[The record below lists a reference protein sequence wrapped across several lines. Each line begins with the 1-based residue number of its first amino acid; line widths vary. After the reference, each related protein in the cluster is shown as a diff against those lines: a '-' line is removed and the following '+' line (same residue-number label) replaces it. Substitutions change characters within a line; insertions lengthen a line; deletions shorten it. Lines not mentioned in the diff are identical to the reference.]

1 MTETTA
7 MPEKKPLNFKVSSG
21 LKRIIGRD
29 LIVSDFVAVFELVK
43 NSFDAHAKNALLV
56 FEDDCIWVI
65 DDGKGMVYQDL
76 LDKWLFVAY
85 SAKKDGSEDK
95 DYRGQK
101 QSAGAFAG
109 NKGVGRFSC
118 DRLGAKLTLQSK
130 AKSASRIE
138 VLDVDWDSFEG
149 DDKNHFVKIPVQH
162 SFVQKFIVPQGVNLG
177 AHGTVLRI
185 GGLRD
190 EWSRQKLQ
198 DLKAHLTKLINP
210 FDGLKTSFSL
220 TMRCDRELAGDGQ
233 LMEQFQ
239 EASDEEKNAV
249 SRKIINGAIE
259 NFIFQ
264 DLTSK
269 TTHIDVRYS
278 NDGKQLLTNLID
290 RGQLIYSIAEPNPY
304 PLLADAEFS
313 CRLFYLNQ
321 SAKLTFAKRMGVP
334 SVKFGSAFLFRNGFR
349 VYPIGDE
356 GDDSFR
362 IDARKQQGYARFL
375 GTRDLIGRI
384 DVHGDEKL
392 FREAS
397 SRDQGLVET
406 PASKQMVACFWEKC
420 LKRLERY
427 VVGVTWKDSLD
438 KDREDASGLS
448 SAPARSRIIGLVAE
462 LVNSSDITLLDYS
475 QELVDILSDKV
486 EEFESSLNDLKEFA
500 KSTGDDALTKR
511 ITRAEKRYHD
521 LQQAEAKAREI
532 AEAERAARQDAE
544 SKARKAEEEKDKTQK
559 ALDEERKRTLFL
571 SSISTFDV
579 DTITNL
585 HHQVIISS
593 SEIHELIEGQ
603 IEKLRSGDKID
614 KESLFSFLEQMRLK
628 NQQVLAIARIAT
640 KANFR
645 MESDVITDDVA
656 TYIVQ
661 YLRNVSAAYQDRIRI
676 VSDDP
681 EKTFIRPFKPI
692 ELSIVID
699 NLVSNARKAH
709 SPSIHISYDWP
720 STSTMRIS
728 FADKGDGIPAL
739 FDDLSRVF
747 EKGVST
753 TDGSGLGLYHV
764 RQIIEAMGGE
774 ITAHRQEGR
783 GARFEITIPRK
794 P

>member
-1 MTETTA
+1 MTAATPPKTS
-7 MPEKKPLNFKVSSG
+7 LNFTVSAG

-43 NSFDAHAKNALLV
+43 NSFDAHAKNVLLA

-65 DDGKGMVYQDL
+65 DDGKGMTYQDL
-76 LDKWLFVAY
+76 VDKWLFVAY
-85 SAKKDGSEDK
+85 SAKKDGTEDK

-101 QSAGAFAG
+101 QSSGAFAG

-118 DRLGAKLTLQSK
+118 DRLGAHLTMQSK
-130 AKSASRIE
+130 TQSAQKIE
-138 VLDVDWDSFEG
+138 ALDVDWDRFEG
-149 DDKNHFVKIPVQH
+149 NDKDHFIKIPVQH
-162 SFVQKFIVPQGVNLG
+162 SSAPSFVVPKDVNLG
-177 AHGTVLRI
+177 KQGTVLRI
-185 GGLRD
+185 SGLRD
-190 EWSRQKLQ
+190 KWTRQKLL

-210 FDGLKTSFSL
+210 FDELKSSFSL
-220 TMRCDRELAGDGQ
+220 TMRCDGELAGDEPLLQ
-233 LMEQFQ
+233 QYQ
-239 EASDEEKNAV
+239 EVDDEEKAAV
-249 SRKIINGAIE
+249 SRKIVNGPIE

-278 NDGKQLLTNLID
+278 DDGKQLLTSLVD
-290 RGQLIYSIAEPNPY
+290 RGHLIYSVAEKNPY
-304 PLLADAEFS
+304 PLLVNAEFS

-321 SAKLTFAKRMGVP
+321 SAKVTFSRRMGVSP
-334 SVKFGSAFLFRNGFR
+334 IKFGSVFLFRNGFR
-349 VYPIGDE
+349 VYPIGE
-356 GDDSFR
+356 EEDDSFG
-362 IDARKQQGYARFL
+362 INARKQQGYARFL

-384 DVHGDEKL
+384 DVHGNENL

-406 PASKQMVACFWEKC
+406 PASQQMEACFWEKC

-427 VVGVTWKDSLD
+427 VVGVTWQDALD
-438 KDREDASGLS
+438 KNREDASGLS

-462 LVNSSDITLLDYS
+462 LVNSKEITLLDYS

-486 EEFESSLNDLKEFA
+486 EEFEGSLEDLKEFA
-500 KSTGDDALTKR
+500 KNTGDDALAKR
-511 ITRAEKRYHD
+511 IARAEKRYQD
-521 LQQAEAKAREI
+521 LQEAEIRAREA

-544 SKARKAEEEKDKTQK
+544 AKARAAEEERDKTK
-559 ALDEERKRTLFL
+559 TALDEERKRTLFL
-571 SSISTFDV
+571 SSISTLDL

-603 IEKLRSGDKID
+603 IEKLNSGNMID
-614 KESLFSFLEQMRLK
+614 KEALFSFLEQMRLK
-628 NQQVLAIARIAT
+628 NQHVLAIARIAT

-656 TYIVQ
+656 TYVTQ
-661 YLRNVSAAYQDRIRI
+661 YLRNVSAAYQDKLRI
-676 VSDDP
+676 VSDEP
-681 EKTFIRPFKPI
+681 EKTFVRSFKPI

-699 NLVSNARKAH
+699 NLVSNARKAN
-709 SPSIHISYDWP
+709 SPVIHIAYEWP
-720 STSTMRIS
+720 SSSTMKIIFS
-728 FADKGDGIPAL
+728 DEGDGFPAI
-739 FDDLSRVF
+739 FNDLGRIF

-774 ITAHRQEGR
+774 ITAHRKTGR
-783 GARFEITIPRK
+783 GAQFEIIIPRK
-794 P
+794 S